1 LSTPPP
7 TFYSVITHTKP
18 RGTKNGTNS
27 WGKKG
32 MGLSSMNPPGTVI
45 IMETHSYD
53 ISKFTRAGV
62 IKFLDTFPP
71 SKHISLKFQPRSG
84 RNSSSIKS
92 ILELVILRHFKL
104 PCLPHVNHRLFLFSY
119 LERENK
125 QLSVRLSVG
134 WLRVNRAHSEK
145 HISNSVCLCPILAV
159 HLCVRP
165 YSTCNRVTAPK
176 QNKSIN

>member
-1 LSTPPP
+1 M
-7 TFYSVITHTKP
+7 
-18 RGTKNGTNS
+18 
-27 WGKKG
+27 GKKG

-104 PCLPHVNHRLFLFSY
+104 PCLPHVNHRLFLFS
-119 LERENK
+119 
-125 QLSVRLSVG
+125 SIS
-134 WLRVNRAHSEK
+134 SEK
-145 HISNSVCLCPILAV
+145 INSCPSVCLLV
-159 HLCVRP
+159 GWELTELTLKNTSRTRFVCVRFWL
-165 YSTCNRVTAPK
+165 YTCVFDLTQLAIVSLPQNRISQLIEKNNYWYYLMKT
-176 QNKSIN
+176 